1 MDIRSPLPGVFYRR
15 PAPDFDPFVTVGSPV
30 EPGTTVALVEVMKQ
44 FFEVQAGTTG
54 TIATVAVA
62 DAEMVDAGQVLFT
75 VRGS

>member
-1 MDIRSPLPGVFYRR
+1 MDIRSPLPGVFYRW
-15 PAPDFDPFVTVGSPV
+15 PSPELDPFVEVGSPV

-54 TIATVAVA
+54 TIAAVAVD
-62 DAEMVDAGQVLFT
+62 DAEMDDAGQVLFT